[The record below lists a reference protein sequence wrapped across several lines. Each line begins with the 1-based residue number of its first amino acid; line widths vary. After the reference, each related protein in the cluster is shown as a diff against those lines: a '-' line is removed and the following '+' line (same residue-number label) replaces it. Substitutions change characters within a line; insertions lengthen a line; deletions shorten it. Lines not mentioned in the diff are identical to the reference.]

1 MLWLLLVETME
12 CKKYEYEDS
21 DSDEVDI
28 VSLIYKSVLI
38 IGFDLTI
45 VKSRQDELIFFIS
58 VFLTICG

>member
-21 DSDEVDI
+21 DSNEVDI

-45 VKSRQDELIFFIS
+45 AKSRQDELIFFIS

>member
-1 MLWLLLVETME
+1 MD

-21 DSDEVDI
+21 DSNEVDI

-38 IGFDLTI
+38 IGFDLAI
-45 VKSRQDELIFFIS
+45 AKSRQDEMIFFIS